1 MVLLIIGIA
10 AYFSYFSSEDTS
22 KTDAT
27 IKTVEQIRIEDEKIM
42 IEKQLRIEQEQ
53 NRIERQ
59 FSAWD
64 GRHIKLYQFIKE
76 NLNDPDSLQHI
87 ETRYWKNFDENG
99 QFNNTITVK
108 TKYRAKNSFGGY
120 VVEYISADCDMDGN
134 IIKINSPTD

>member
-1 MVLLIIGIA
+1 MSRRGLIVNSIPHGMEGI
-10 AYFSYFSSEDTS
+10 SS
-22 KTDAT
+22 
-27 IKTVEQIRIEDEKIM
+27 
-42 IEKQLRIEQEQ
+42 
-53 NRIERQ
+53 
-59 FSAWD
+59 
-64 GRHIKLYQFIKE
+64 FIKE

-87 ETRYWKNFDENG
+87 ETRYWKKFDKNG